1 MCVHV
6 IGETLFSVPDL
17 KLSMLVKDPNQEYK
31 KQIRESHEIAFQSL
45 SDCATLFLIKKIA
58 LRDYLRAR
66 VTKVTIQSQVFV
78 VKHP

>member
-45 SDCATLFLIKKIA
+45 SDCAT
-58 LRDYLRAR
+58 RDYLRAR
-66 VTKVTIQSQVFV
+66 VTKVTIQSQVFA